1 MTGDDKRGRI
11 GGNAEILR
19 SVFSLRKPVAFAQE

>member
-19 SVFSLRKPVAFAQE
+19 LAFSLRELVSFA